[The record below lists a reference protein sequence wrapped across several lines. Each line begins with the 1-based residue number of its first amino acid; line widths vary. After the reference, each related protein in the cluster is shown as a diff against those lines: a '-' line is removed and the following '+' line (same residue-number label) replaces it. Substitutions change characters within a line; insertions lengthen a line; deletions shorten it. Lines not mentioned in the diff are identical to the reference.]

1 MCRLRIHL
9 NEFIIIEMMY
19 LGGIF
24 INVSIRLLIKTMY
37 EDLSPTEQSIADYIM
52 ENTDKIGH
60 QSISELANEL
70 DIADS
75 TIFQFT
81 KKLGFSGFKDFK
93 IAMLIQESD
102 FMNGSIPQDITEDDT
117 ELSIA
122 HKVFESNIVTLTDTS
137 NLLIEEDLKKAARI
151 INNTNRLY
159 LFGLGGSEVIAADG
173 YHKFLRSS
181 INVFHST
188 DYHIQLMEASQLS
201 KDDCAIII
209 SHSGRTKETIAIA
222 HRAKEAQAKII
233 VITSHANS
241 SLAKLGD
248 VVFLSIS
255 SETEYRSEA
264 LASRIAQLSIIDSLY
279 VIFRFNNKDS
289 SDDSLS
295 KVRRVISD
303 LKE

>member
-1 MCRLRIHL
+1 
-9 NEFIIIEMMY
+9 MY
-19 LGGIF
+19 
-24 INVSIRLLIKTMY
+24 K
-37 EDLSPTEQSIADYIM
+37 DLSPTEQAIADYIV
-52 ENTDKIGH
+52 ENMDKIGH

-70 DIADS
+70 EIADS

-93 IAMLIQESD
+93 IAMLIQESN
-102 FMNGSIPQDITEDDT
+102 FINGSIPEAIKEDDT

-122 HKVFESNIVTLTDTS
+122 QKVFDANIATLADTRE
-137 NLLIEEDLKKAARI
+137 LLVEKDLQQAAAT
-151 INNTNRLY
+151 INATNRLY
-159 LFGLGGSEVIAADG
+159 LFGLGGSEVVAADA

-181 INVFHST
+181 IHVYHST
-188 DYHIQLMEASQLS
+188 DYHMQLMEASRLT
-201 KDDCAIII
+201 KEDCAIII

-222 HRAKEAQAKII
+222 QRAKETQAKII

-241 SLAKLGD
+241 PLAKLGD
-248 VVFLSIS
+248 IVFLSIS
-255 SETEYRSEA
+255 SESEYRSEA
-264 LASRIAQLSIIDSLY
+264 LAARIAQLSIIDSLY
-279 VIFRFNNKDS
+279 VMFRFYNQDS

>member
-1 MCRLRIHL
+1 MTFIKTTKCLR
-9 NEFIIIEMMY
+9 
-19 LGGIF
+19 GGVF

-37 EDLSPTEQSIADYIM
+37 KDFSPTEQNIADYIM
-52 ENTDKIGH
+52 EHTDKIGH
-60 QSISELANEL
+60 QSISELAKEL
-70 DIADS
+70 EIADS

-102 FMNGSIPQDITEDDT
+102 PINDSIPQAIKEDDT
-117 ELSIA
+117 ELTIA
-122 HKVFESNIVTLTDTS
+122 HKVFESNITTLTDTR
-137 NLLIEEDLKKAARI
+137 NLLIEKDLKEAATI
-151 INNTNRLY
+151 LNNTRRLY
-159 LFGLGGSEVIAADG
+159 LFGLGGSGVVAADG

-181 INVFHST
+181 LNVFHST

-222 HRAKEAQAKII
+222 QRAKEAHAKII

-241 SLAKLGD
+241 SLAKLAD
-248 VVFLSIS
+248 VVFLSVS
-255 SETEYRSEA
+255 SKTEYRSEA
-264 LASRIAQLSIIDSLY
+264 LASRIAQLSIIDSLFVMY
-279 VIFRFNNKDS
+279 LFYNKES
-289 SDDSLS
+289 SDDSLL